1 MGNDISTQSHTLT
14 VDTIAHGFATQYE
27 QHRTEFDQVVA
38 QISATTIEDPAKT
51 LVTFQQNH
59 DCILVLLNE
68 YLIVI
73 KLNHAKVPSLL
84 DVIELET
91 PDEMIFGPVQRTGND
106 FQLKI
111 TSALNTSYL
120 VKFLNIEAMK
130 HWEATLNETITTLK
144 QDNATDERSRTTSTE
159 ASAL

>member
-1 MGNDISTQSHTLT
+1 MGSEISTQSHSST
-14 VDTIAHGFATQYE
+14 VDTFAHGFATQYE
-27 QHRTEFDQVVA
+27 QHKTEFDRVVA
-38 QISATTIEDPAKT
+38 QISATTIEDPSMT
-51 LVTFQQNH
+51 LVTFQQHHN
-59 DCILVLLNE
+59 CILVLLNE

-111 TSALNTSYL
+111 T
-120 VKFLNIEAMK
+120 I
-130 HWEATLNETITTLK
+130 
-144 QDNATDERSRTTSTE
+144 NAKEIPRNQ
-159 ASAL
+159 LH

>member
-59 DCILVLLNE
+59 NCIL
-68 YLIVI
+68 
-73 KLNHAKVPSLL
+73 
-84 DVIELET
+84 
-91 PDEMIFGPVQRTGND
+91 
-106 FQLKI
+106 
-111 TSALNTSYL
+111 
-120 VKFLNIEAMK
+120 EAM
-130 HWEATLNETITTLK
+130 
-144 QDNATDERSRTTSTE
+144 DSR
-159 ASAL
+159 LHD